1 MSKINALPS
10 EVAALVATID
20 PDAYTAATTVS
31 DYVDMGLFERIMIII
46 SVGTMASTATLNAV
60 VKQATD
66 SSGTGAKNLTT
77 SKAITELTE
86 AGTDSDKQVIINVLA
101 EDLDM
106 ANSFDHAAVSVTGA
120 VAASDYGVVILG
132 FNPRYAPASDNDL
145 ASVDEIVS

>member
-1 MSKINALPS
+1 MSKENALPS
-10 EVAALVATID
+10 EVAAVVGTID
-20 PDAYTAATTVS
+20 PDAYSADTTVS

-46 SVGTMASTATLNAV
+46 SVGTMAATATLDAV

-66 SSGTGAKNLTT
+66 SSGTSPKNLTT
-77 SKAITELTE
+77 SKAITQLTQ
-86 AGTDSDKQVIINVLA
+86 AGGDSDKQVIINVLA
-101 EDLDM
+101 EDLDL
-106 ANSFDHAAVSVTGA
+106 ANNYDHAAISVTGA